1 MKIYTRVILASLV
14 VISMFTG
21 GILTLNHIQPREQ
34 VVIKTIPNRTP
45 RPSIEDII
53 AFAMV
58 ARKEVPEN
66 APDEVWQKIALTA
79 KNRADTTG
87 RPLHNVL
94 TSKGC
99 VDKTGKCWAMFSPV
113 NDPNFGTRIDQH
125 NIKDVAALLR
135 KAERVLS
142 MTPVQ
147 WSATHFYSTNLASP
161 PKWAADYVEL
171 GTADGHVF
179 LYDNGEAAYR
189 FAHPVSA
196 KEQRMRT
203 IKPRWKKQKVVSHW
217 EGLRKILRKMT

>member
-1 MKIYTRVILASLV
+1 MKFFTCGILVSIV
-14 VISMFTG
+14 TISMFTG

-34 VVIKTIPNRTP
+34 VVVKTIPNRTP

-87 RPLHNVL
+87 RTLYNVL
-94 TSKGC
+94 TAKGC
-99 VDKTGKCWAMFSPV
+99 VKKTGKCWAMFSPV
-113 NDPNFGTRIDQH
+113 NDPNFGTRIDLH

-147 WSATHFYSTNLASP
+147 WSATHFYSTAMPSP
-161 PKWAADYVEL
+161 PKWAAKYVKL
-171 GTADGHVF
+171 GVADGHVF

-189 FAHPVSA
+189 HAHPVTA
-196 KEQRMRT
+196 KKRQVIT
-203 IKPRWKKQKVVSHW
+203 IRPRWKKQKAASRREVM
-217 EGLRKILRKMT
+217 RRILLKMT